1 MLRIFFFGFFIIVI
15 FLRRSF
21 LSTVSIQSSVPEIFV
36 PGLRIIRTR
45 NHQKPPVNDVIYKC
59 KSSEDRLQPIRASYQ
74 LPLHSRKTLHCLG
87 MEVVLFPVNCHNKPF
102 PVLPQ
107 FRTPKFKHLSQSTHW
122 NHKTSFCRSLRTRIL
137 LPHRTVISSSHNL
150 VVAIVFLQIIIVLYI
165 CFFGPFVESSP

>member
-1 MLRIFFFGFFIIVI
+1 MMLFTNVRAQK
-15 FLRRSF
+15 
-21 LSTVSIQSSVPEIFV
+21 TVYSLYEQATNCHCI
-36 PGLRIIRTR
+36 L
-45 NHQKPPVNDVIYKC
+45 
-59 KSSEDRLQPIRASYQ
+59 
-74 LPLHSRKTLHCLG
+74 RKTLHCLG

-150 VVAIVFLQIIIVLYI
+150 VVAIVFLQIIIVPYI